1 RPYFEMLFPI
11 PRNVGDM
18 MGPNSQSIFPC
29 AGPNKAPVSRVNWT
43 SLKDSSIVLTFYWD
57 GSNDIYLGFG
67 ENPQAFPYK
76 IGALANA
83 QSGQTYTV
91 PLDLS
96 SVPANLLTQDAKFT
110 VQVVCHQLKEDI
122 YQCADFTNDVAVAPA
137 TSQVPLPS
145 TTTTT
150 TTNIQPTTTA
160 DQTPPN
166 TDQQKTDEQPTT
178 TIDQTPPNT
187 EQQKTDATSVVAS
200 SSSTT
205 SAPAA
210 KSTNT
215 ASSTI
220 SAAAAKTI
228 SPASSSTSAKGS
240 AATTAVGSVIFAL
253 LASLIF

>member
-1 RPYFEMLFPI
+1 MQALAVLVLAATSALAHFEMLSPI

-110 VQVVCHQLKEDI
+110 VQVVCHQPKEDI
-122 YQCADFTNDVAVAPA
+122 YQCADINYDVAPPAKPTTTSAAAPA
-137 TSQVPLPS
+137 T
-145 TTTTT
+145 
-150 TTNIQPTTTA
+150 TA
-160 DQTPPN
+160 
-166 TDQQKTDEQPTT
+166 
-178 TIDQTPPNT
+178 
-187 EQQKTDATSVVAS
+187 
-200 SSSTT
+200 
-205 SAPAA
+205 
-210 KSTNT
+210 
-215 ASSTI
+215 
-220 SAAAAKTI
+220 
-228 SPASSSTSAKGS
+228 G
-240 AATTAVGSVIFAL
+240 ATTASATPAQPTN
-253 LASLIF
+253 LASSASQFVTGFISAVAAALFL

>member
-1 RPYFEMLFPI
+1 MRSATILLLAATMVSAHFEMLSPI

-110 VQVVCHQLKEDI
+110 VQVVCHQPKEDI
-122 YQCADFTNDVAVAPA
+122 YQCADFTNDVAVGPV
-137 TSQVPLPS
+137 TSQVPLP

-150 TTNIQPTTTA
+150 TTNVQPEQPTTTV

-166 TDQQKTDEQPTT
+166 TDQQKTDPTG
-178 TIDQTPPNT
+178 
-187 EQQKTDATSVVAS
+187 TSVVAAA
-200 SSSTT
+200 SSTT
-205 SAPAA
+205 SAAA
-210 KSTNT
+210 SKST
-215 ASSTI
+215 
-220 SAAAAKTI
+220 SAAAA
-228 SPASSSTSAKGS
+228 SSTTSAKAS
-240 AATTAVGSVIFAL
+240 DATTAIGSVISALFA
-253 LASLIF
+253 AIFF